1 MSSSM
6 SQGFGSHLKHERE
19 MRGISLE
26 EIAASTKIQIR
37 YLQAL
42 EDNQFD
48 QLPGTVFIK
57 GFIRS
62 YAKTIGCNAEDLISA
77 YDESIGSPQP
87 GADPIERDLADR
99 PDAQGRSARINLFGG
114 VALVAVLAVGVWYL
128 FAPQLSSLPNLEDS
142 MEGEVPASEV
152 VMENPFTPA
161 TAGPE
166 QKPVAPLAEPAENA
180 PTRPPGKD
188 LPSAPVQAPEP
199 TILEDGVSKSE
210 NDAILEITQD
220 PLNQNVSDISDD
232 SGAVAET
239 LDRLRLVIR
248 VSDNS
253 WFNLQID
260 NNREMDFIMPAGARK
275 TILAQGEI
283 RITVGNQR
291 STQLTLNDQVLVLP
305 ESPDNVV
312 RNLIVNTEMIE

>member
-1 MSSSM
+1 MP
-6 SQGFGSHLKHERE
+6 QDFGSHLKHERE

-42 EDNQFD
+42 ENNQFD

-57 GFIRS
+57 GFVRS
-62 YAKTIGCNAEDLISA
+62 YAKTIGCNADDLISA
-77 YDESIGSPQP
+77 YDESIGSPQQD
-87 GADPIERDLADR
+87 ADQIERDLADR
-99 PDAQGRSARINLFGG
+99 QDSQGRSARINLLGV
-114 VALVAVLAVGVWYL
+114 VALVAVLAVGVWYWN
-128 FAPQLSSLPNLEDS
+128 APQSSSLPKLEDS

-152 VMENPFTPA
+152 VMGNPSAPA
-161 TAGPE
+161 MAGPE
-166 QKPVAPLAEPAENA
+166 QKPVASLAEPAEDA
-180 PTRPPGKD
+180 PTRTPAMD
-188 LPSAPVQAPEP
+188 LQSTPVQASEP
-199 TILEDGVSKSE
+199 TILDNGVSKSE
-210 NDAILEITQD
+210 NGAIIKATQD
-220 PLNQNVSDISDD
+220 PLNQNVSDD
-232 SGAVAET
+232 SSASAET
-239 LDRLRLVIR
+239 LGHLRLVIR

-260 NNREMDFIMPAGARK
+260 NSREMDFIMPAGARK
-275 TILAQGEI
+275 TILARGEI

-291 STQLTLNDQVLVLP
+291 STQLTLNDQILVLP

>member
-1 MSSSM
+1 MP
-6 SQGFGSHLKHERE
+6 QDFGSHLKHERE

-42 EDNQFD
+42 ENNQFD

-57 GFIRS
+57 GFVRS
-62 YAKTIGCNAEDLISA
+62 YAKTIGCNADDLISA
-77 YDESIGSPQP
+77 YDESIGSPQQD
-87 GADPIERDLADR
+87 ADQIERDLADR
-99 PDAQGRSARINLFGG
+99 QDSQDRSARINLLGV
-114 VALVAVLAVGVWYL
+114 VALVAVLAVGVWYWN
-128 FAPQLSSLPNLEDS
+128 APQSSSLPKLEDS

-152 VMENPFTPA
+152 VMGNPSAPA
-161 TAGPE
+161 MAGSE
-166 QKPVAPLAEPAENA
+166 QKPVASSLAELVGDAPNRTPA
-180 PTRPPGKD
+180 RD

-199 TILEDGVSKSE
+199 TILGNGVSKNE
-210 NDAILEITQD
+210 NDAIIRITQN
-220 PLNQNVSDISDD
+220 PLNQNVSDD
-232 SGAVAET
+232 SSASSGT
-239 LDRLRLVIR
+239 LGSLRLVIR

-260 NNREMDFIMPAGARK
+260 NSREMDFIMPAGARK
-275 TILAQGEI
+275 TILARGEI

-291 STQLTLNDQVLVLP
+291 ATQLTLNDKVLVLP